1 MHVKTCHVRWEYSYS
16 RSLSTY
22 KGGRSLEKHDFW
34 RPLEPHKRSL
44 RPQQSNVRRRSWPCR
59 GVVHTQEVTTT
70 RTSDQLDQLDRTRT
84 IAIPLYHCS
93 SLLISSISSIY
104 AKDMPKSRFWSRGTK
119 PPFFERKISTTKGQS
134 CSIGMTFILMLSLQN
149 LVFNGIQDFLHVNFG
164 FTSSDVLAK

>member
-1 MHVKTCHVRWEYSYS
+1 MHVKTYHVRWEYSYS

-59 GVVHTQEVTTT
+59 GHRINWINWIEQE
-70 RTSDQLDQLDRTRT
+70 
-84 IAIPLYHCS
+84 PLLYHNYHCS
-93 SLLISSISSIY
+93 SLLISSISSIYAKDMPKICQRY

-119 PPFFERKISTTKGQS
+119 PPFFERKISTTKDQS
-134 CSIGMTFILMLSLQN
+134 CSTRMTFILMLSLQN

-164 FTSSDVLAK
+164 FTSWDVLAK